1 MDGNQHDSTH
11 IGAARAAD
19 DVTAAMRDPRTR
31 RDFLR
36 AAGLG
41 GVTLAIGGT
50 LAACADTSTS
60 PLAPG
65 SAASLAVVNGN
76 NITLDFSSD
85 IDVLNYA
92 YALEQLEA
100 AFYSQVVAT
109 PGFDARFAANE
120 RIVLVDLR
128 DHEVAHRE
136 FFRAALGGNAIPD
149 LSVDFSSINFSDRTS
164 VLTTAR
170 TFEDLGVG
178 AYNGA
183 GRYLRNADF
192 LTVAG
197 KIVSVEARHAAAIRD
212 VLDTG
217 GTAFSDL
224 TSLTAFSAVAGNG
237 LDGSLEPAQVLQAAD
252 PFIETTV
259 SIRTAPTR

>member
-1 MDGNQHDSTH
+1 MDGNQQRPTRD
-11 IGAARAAD
+11 GAAPAVTSAGQI
-19 DVTAAMRDPRTR
+19 TAAMQDPRSR

-41 GVTLAIGGT
+41 GATLVLGGALT
-50 LAACADTSTS
+50 ACATDVPS

-65 SAASLAVVNGN
+65 GAASLAVVNGN

-100 AFYSQVVAT
+100 AFYTQVVAT
-109 PGFDARFAANE
+109 AGFSTRFAANE
-120 RIVLVDLR
+120 QRVLVDLR
-128 DHEVAHRE
+128 DHEIVHRE
-136 FFRAALGGNAIPD
+136 FLRTALGAAAIPD
-149 LSVDFSSINFSDRTS
+149 LSVDFSAVDFTSRAS

-178 AYNGA
+178 AYNGS
-183 GRYLRNADF
+183 GQYLRNPDF

-212 VLDTG
+212 ILDKDDGVRAENEANSFAPSAFDPAHTPSFVL
-217 GTAFSDL
+217 A
-224 TSLTAFSAVAGNG
+224 
-237 LDGSLEPAQVLQAAD
+237 AAD
-252 PFIETTV
+252 PFVVQNITV
-259 SIRTAPTR
+259 INA